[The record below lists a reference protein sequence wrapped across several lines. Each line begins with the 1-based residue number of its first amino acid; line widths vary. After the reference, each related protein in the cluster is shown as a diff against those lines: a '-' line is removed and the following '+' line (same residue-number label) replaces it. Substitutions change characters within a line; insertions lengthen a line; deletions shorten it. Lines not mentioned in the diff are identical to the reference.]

1 MRGQFSSGEES
12 EFDVVET
19 AELRAVLDEL
29 HRDLMPELQE
39 DHGHVTLEEIAEAT
53 GASPT
58 EVEEAVRRVRR
69 ARMAEVLRELEE
81 PTYRVERPGQAPP
94 DPMFAQ
100 RFNRDEFPTLL
111 DNHRERTKKA
121 KTSTP
126 KSVHEHVTDHL
137 ATFIAVLVAISFII
151 LLVLMLSRLGQ

>member
-1 MRGQFSSGEES
+1 MI
-12 EFDVVET
+12 ET
-19 AELRAVLDEL
+19 AELRAVLDVL
-29 HRDLMPELQE
+29 HRDLMPELHE
-39 DHGHVTLEEIAEAT
+39 DDGHVTLEEIAEAT

-94 DPMFAQ
+94 DPLFAQ
-100 RFNRDEFPTLL
+100 RFNRDEFPALL
-111 DNHRERTKKA
+111 DGHQRRTQKP
-121 KTSTP
+121 KTDVH
-126 KSVHEHVTDHL
+126 KSVHERVTDHL
-137 ATFIAVLVAISFII
+137 ATFIAVLVALSFII